1 MGATSGRG
9 RLLNG
14 SGADR
19 VKRNNLTEFRG
30 TLWEAVTDWFFGYT
44 SVNHDWNSPGDA
56 DLFFKWTYTADGTQE
71 SELTTNP
78 DTHTAEVE
86 AVAGSAVDISNLREV
101 FVIPETN
108 TWGIAHAQTEIVS
121 GPYWSAGGNVK
132 PQHGL
137 ALRAQEDTE
146 RRAVI
151 AWHDVAFG
159 NPHAIN
165 LGVWSGNLDGT
176 GFTNRQISMTM
187 ALGQAYTVT
196 AATRVSNEV
205 TATIAGH
212 NLRLGDRI
220 NVDFGTLWDPTL
232 SVRATNIVT
241 HTITGHPF
249 VTGDK
254 VQVAFGGTFDGTFI
268 LTGATAT
275 TITYGQT
282 GSDETSASGAGL
294 IIDKTDD
301 RDSQIITAKT
311 ADTVSYTDAGPDKT
325 IGAGTASRQ
334 FPYYMEA
341 RVSGN
346 IGEVRCWDR
355 DASRPAWDS
364 PTNSL
369 LVDLDSYLRNFT
381 VTAAV
386 RTNNLVTLTIGTHPL
401 AVGERINVDLANA
414 SYDGSNF
421 RISAITDTTVSYP
434 HTGADL
440 GTSTGTMTR
449 IGCGANVADVNGNP
463 TPKGT
468 GRIGFVSSHLG
479 TRDDCKVVY
488 GELFGDNDPETLV
501 GFDQRLDGASS
512 TASGTSGDLSITRAL
527 AGPCGSASSATGQLS
542 VAIALGSH
550 SDGSSSTAGS
560 LGVSRQLS
568 GHADSATGSSGS
580 ATVSRPLG
588 AHTDAST
595 ASSGSL
601 VAVRPLAGNIPI
613 AAHTSAA
620 LVADRPVAGHVDVA
634 TSCAGTLGV
643 LRPLAGRADQAVYMT
658 GTITIPGTLAGS
670 TGSATSLAGNLHIAR
685 PLASAGVAASGAAGL
700 LTAVRP
706 LAGMTPTAVGASG
719 PLTLVRPLA
728 GHAPVSVAGAGT
740 VITFE
745 PLDVAGVGDLA
756 ASWSA
761 GSAQQP
767 WAAGGLSSRFRAGSL
782 RRAP

>member
-1 MGATSGRG
+1 MAVSTGRG
-9 RLLNG
+9 RILNG

-19 VKRNNLTEFRG
+19 VKRNNLTELRG
-30 TLWEAVTDWFFGYT
+30 TFWEAVTDWFFGYT
-44 SVNHDWNSPGDA
+44 SVNHDWTSTADA
-56 DLFFKWTYTADGTQE
+56 DLFYKWTYTADGTQA
-71 SELTTNP
+71 SELTTHPETN
-78 DTHTAEVE
+78 TAEVE
-86 AVAGSAVDISNLREV
+86 AVAGTAVDISNLREL
-101 FVIPETN
+101 FVIPQTG
-108 TWGIAHAQTEIVS
+108 TWGIAHAQTEVIS

-137 ALRAQEDTE
+137 ALRAQEDTR

-165 LGVWSGNLDGT
+165 LGVWSGALDGT

-187 ALGQAYTVT
+187 ALGQSYTVT
-196 AATRVSNEV
+196 AATRTSNIV

-220 NVDFGTLWDPTL
+220 NVDFGTLWDPTF
-232 SVRATNIVT
+232 SQRASNVVT

-254 VQVAFGGTFDGTFI
+254 VQVAFGGTFDGTFT

-275 TITYGQT
+275 TITYNQT
-282 GSDETSASGAGL
+282 GSDETNASGAGL

-311 ADTVSYTDAGPDKT
+311 ADTVSYSDAGPDKT
-325 IGAGTASRQ
+325 IGAGTAARQ

-341 RVSGN
+341 RVAGN
-346 IGEVRCWDR
+346 IAEVRCWDR
-355 DASRPAWDS
+355 DATRPEWDS

-386 RTNNLVTLTIGTHPL
+386 RTSNVVTLTIGTHPL

-421 RISAITDTTVSYP
+421 RISAITATTVSYP
-434 HTGADL
+434 HTGSDL

-479 TRDDCKVVY
+479 TRDDCRVVY
-488 GELFGDNDPETLV
+488 GELFGDNDPDTLV
-501 GFDQRLDGASS
+501 GFDQRLDGSSAVSSGAS
-512 TASGTSGDLSITRAL
+512 AGLSIIRGL
-527 AGPCGSASSATGQLS
+527 AGPAGSSSSATGQLGIS
-542 VAIALGSH
+542 FALGSH
-550 SDGSSSTAGS
+550 SDTSAAAGAS
-560 LGVSRQLS
+560 L
-568 GHADSATGSSGS
+568 A
-580 ATVSRPLG
+580 VSRPLTGHADG
-588 AHTDAST
+588 ASSAAGST
-595 ASSGSL
+595 AVARPLGSHAD
-601 VAVRPLAGNIPI
+601 VAVAAAASLIAQRPLAGQVS
-613 AAHTSAA
+613 AAVDARAA
-620 LVADRPVAGHVDVA
+620 LVAARPLACRADVA
-634 TSCAGTLGV
+634 TAASGTLV
-643 LRPLAGRADQAVYMT
+643 VVRPLSGRVDQAGYAL
-658 GTITIPGTLAGS
+658 GAITVPGTLAGPAS
-670 TGSATSLAGNLHIAR
+670 AAASLTGTLVVAR
-685 PLASAGVAASGAAGL
+685 PLASAVGAATAAMGTVTALLPLAAPSAAAVSAAGL
-700 LTAVRP
+700 LT
-706 LAGMTPTAVGASG
+706 LARS
-719 PLTLVRPLA
+719 LA
-728 GHAPVSVAGAGT
+728 GHASVSVAATGAV
-740 VITFE
+740 VIFV
-745 PLDVAGVGDLA
+745 PLDVAGAGDLA

-761 GSAQQP
+761 GSARQP
-767 WAAGGLSSRFRAGSL
+767 WSTDGLSSRFRAGSL